1 MKENTST
8 VLGESLKGLL
18 DADVIDEI
26 TMHEFE
32 ALHLKPVHEF
42 TPREIKRLRKK
53 EKVSQHVFAKILNL
67 SPSTV
72 KKWETGE
79 KKPSGPSLKL
89 LDVVAKHGIVS
100 VL

>member
-1 MKENTST
+1 MKESIKT
-8 VLGESLKGLL
+8 VLSETIKGLL
-18 DADVIDEI
+18 DAGVIDEI

-32 ALHLKPVHEF
+32 ALHLEPVHEF
-42 TPREIKRLRKK
+42 TSKEIKSLRKK
-53 EKVSQHVFAKILNL
+53 EKLSQPVFAKILNL

-89 LDVVAKHGIVS
+89 LDVVMKHGISS

>member
-1 MKENTST
+1 MKNSIST
-8 VLGESLKGLL
+8 TLTESLKGLL
-18 DADVIDEI
+18 DAGVIDEI

-32 ALHLKPVHEF
+32 ALHLKPVHKF

-53 EKVSQHVFAKILNL
+53 EKVSQPVFAKILNV
-67 SPSTV
+67 SSSSV

-79 KKPSGPSLKL
+79 KIPTGASAKL
-89 LDVVAKHGIVS
+89 LEVVAKHGIDT